1 MIRCAIVGASGYT
14 GAELV
19 AILLRHPDAEI
30 VGMFGSTRE
39 GADRTF
45 SGLHP
50 RFRGECDLPIQAADA
65 ETILACAPDAV
76 FLCTPHK
83 VSATLVT
90 ALLERKADAGR
101 DVTILDLSAAFRL
114 PDASHYETYYHFIH
128 PAPGLLARAVYGL
141 AERAAGTLPTAR
153 LIAVPGCYPTS
164 VVLPLAPLVEAGAI
178 KPGTRPIAD
187 CISGVS
193 GAGRSPSE
201 RNMFCEVSVQPYGV
215 WTHRHQ
221 PEIHTHAGADV
232 IFTPHLGPYERGIVS
247 TIHVELSGGWDDA
260 RVRTRLERE
269 YHTSRFVRV
278 LQAGSWPSVN
288 SVRGTN
294 FCDIGVAAQGDH
306 LIVVSAI
313 DNLVKGASG
322 QAVQCMNIRFGFDE
336 ATGLLGETCPAPATH
351 AEAPA

>member
-30 VGMFGSTRE
+30 VGMFGASRE

-45 SGLHP
+45 SDLHP

-65 ETILACAPDAV
+65 GTILACAPDAV
-76 FLCTPHK
+76 FLCTPHE
-83 VSATLVT
+83 VSATLGT
-90 ALLERKADAGR
+90 ALLDAEDGTGC
-101 DVTILDLSAAFRL
+101 DATVLDLSAAFRL
-114 PDASHYETYYHFIH
+114 PDAADYETFYSFSH

-141 AERAAGTLPTAR
+141 AERAAEPLRTAK

-164 VVLPLAPLVEAGAI
+164 IILPLAPLVEASAN

-187 CISGVS
+187 CISGIS
-193 GAGRSPSE
+193 GAGRTPNS
-201 RNMFCEVSVQPYGV
+201 RNMFCEVGVQPYGV

-221 PEIHTHAGADV
+221 PEIRTHAGADV

-247 TIHVELSGGWDDA
+247 TIHVELAAGWDDT
-260 RVRTRLERE
+260 RVRTLLERE
-269 YHTSRFVRV
+269 YRSSRFVRV
-278 LQAGSWPSVN
+278 LPAGSWPSVN

-294 FCDIGVAAQGDH
+294 FCDIGMAAEHSH

-322 QAVQCMNIRFGFDE
+322 QAVQCMNLRFGLDE
-336 ATGLLGETCPAPATH
+336 ATGLVGTTCFVPGTTTEVSA
-351 AEAPA
+351 